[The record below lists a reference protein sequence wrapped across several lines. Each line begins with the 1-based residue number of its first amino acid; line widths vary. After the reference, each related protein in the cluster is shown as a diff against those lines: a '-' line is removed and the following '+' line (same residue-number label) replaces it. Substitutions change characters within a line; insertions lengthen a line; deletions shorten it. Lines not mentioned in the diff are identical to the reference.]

1 MTSAERLCMVAA
13 RSEALLVDFV
23 IVFLVRWGLKSV
35 GVDYLYFQPVLDQVS
50 PPLSLEDLR
59 HTASALFW
67 GTMFFSCG
75 MPEVITALIWFVYAV
90 VSLVLFGKTI
100 GMRQAGLLLVA
111 ARGRKPSLGR
121 IIVRQLLLPIS
132 SIAWLG
138 FVPSGFTPYAETFH
152 DLMSQTRVIFA
163 PRPKPQDDS
172 LED

>member
-13 RSEALLVDFV
+13 RSEALLMDFV
-23 IVFLVRWGLKSV
+23 VVFIIRWGLRYA
-35 GVDYLYFQPVLDQVS
+35 GVDYLYFQPFLDQVS

-59 HTASALFW
+59 YTASALFW
-67 GTMFFSCG
+67 GMMFFSCG

-90 VSLVLFGKTI
+90 VGLALFGKTI
-100 GMRQAGLLLVA
+100 GMRHAGIMLVDA
-111 ARGRKPSLGR
+111 QGRKPSLFR
-121 IIVRQLLLPIS
+121 IIIRQLLLPVS

-152 DLMSQTRVIFA
+152 DLVSRTRVIFA